1 MKRVLF
7 LLLLSVSIVDAQN
20 VTISPG
26 GITPAL
32 TGTYPRISYDA
43 ILALPSPTIGD
54 MAYDITFLCLRVYNG
69 NRWVCTYQLPGEPVN
84 GAFIAA
90 AGGTSDDNASSAAVD
105 ALGNVYVAGG
115 YSGTATFG
123 NTNKTSK
130 GGSDIFVAK
139 YNANGVL
146 QWVQSAGGELNDHAS
161 SIALDASGNVYVA
174 GYYSGTA
181 TFGNTSKTSKGA
193 DDIFVAKYDPVGVSW
208 SWVQSAGGTWYN
220 YASSIAIDA
229 LGNVYVAG
237 YCLGTATFG
246 NTSTTGKG
254 GYDIFVA
261 KYNVNGVLQWV
272 QSAGGELNDYANSIA
287 IDAVGNVYVAGY
299 YQGTITFGNTSKTSK
314 GAHDIFVAKY
324 SANGTLQ
331 WVQSAGG
338 TLDDMPTSAVVDA
351 LGNVYVAGD
360 YQGTITFGNTSK
372 TSEGGS
378 DIFVARISQ

>member
-1 MKRVLF
+1 MNENKSTPRIMKRVLF

-123 NTNKTSK
+123 NTSKTSK
-130 GGSDIFVAK
+130 GDSDIFVAK

-146 QWVQSAGGELNDHAS
+146 QWVQSAGGE
-161 SIALDASGNVYVA
+161 
-174 GYYSGTA
+174 
-181 TFGNTSKTSKGA
+181 
-193 DDIFVAKYDPVGVSW
+193 
-208 SWVQSAGGTWYN
+208 
-220 YASSIAIDA
+220 
-229 LGNVYVAG
+229 
-237 YCLGTATFG
+237 
-246 NTSTTGKG
+246 
-254 GYDIFVA
+254 
-261 KYNVNGVLQWV
+261 
-272 QSAGGELNDYANSIA
+272 
-287 IDAVGNVYVAGY
+287 
-299 YQGTITFGNTSKTSK
+299 
-314 GAHDIFVAKY
+314 
-324 SANGTLQ
+324 
-331 WVQSAGG
+331 
-338 TLDDMPTSAVVDA
+338 
-351 LGNVYVAGD
+351 
-360 YQGTITFGNTSK
+360 
-372 TSEGGS
+372 
-378 DIFVARISQ
+378 